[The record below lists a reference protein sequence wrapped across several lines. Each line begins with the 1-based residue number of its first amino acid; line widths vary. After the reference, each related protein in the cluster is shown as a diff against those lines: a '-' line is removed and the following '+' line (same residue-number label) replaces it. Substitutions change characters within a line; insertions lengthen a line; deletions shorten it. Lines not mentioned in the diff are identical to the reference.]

1 MKKNDLFEV
10 TIEDMSRDGEG
21 IGHVDGLTVFV
32 KDTAPGDRIRAR
44 LTKEKKKL
52 AYGRLE
58 EVLEASPCR
67 MEPVCGKARSC
78 GGCTMQHISYEK
90 QLELKSAY
98 VENCLRRIG
107 GIENAKA
114 LMEPILGMEYPYAFR
129 NKMQFPVGTDR
140 EGTPQ
145 LGFYAGRTHALIPL
159 TGCPVGHPVNQVIL
173 QAVKEYIREASV
185 PVYDEE
191 KHGGLLRHVLT
202 RVGFGT
208 GQVMVCLVV
217 NGESLPKEDI
227 LVERLRTA
235 VDGWYETSIDERK
248 RSRIDGSKDS
258 KSDGR
263 LTNEC
268 DDRRGSKSDDRQN
281 KYADDRQRTPI
292 DSLWDKPLRLV
303 SVCVNIN
310 TEKTNRILGFRSR
323 VISGASVIED
333 TIGDIRFEIAPES
346 FFQVNPVQTE
356 KLYGKALEYAGLT
369 GEETVWDMYCGIGTI
384 SLFLARRA
392 KKVYGVEIVPQAIE
406 NARRNAELN
415 AFTNAEFFVGKA
427 EEIVPKLYA
436 EDPEKYRADVVVVDP
451 PRKGC
456 DRALLDTL
464 ISMAPLR
471 IVYVSCDPA
480 TLARDVAILREGG
493 YQPQR
498 VTPTDMFPH
507 SSHVE
512 CIVLLQLSNR
522 KPDAKI
528 RIDINLEDYYRI
540 KDSK

>member
-1 MKKNDLFEV
+1 MKKNDIFEV
-10 TIEDMSRDGEG
+10 EIEDMSKDGEG

-44 LTKEKKKL
+44 LTKEKKNL

-58 EVLEASPCR
+58 EVLEPSPDR
-67 MEPVCGKARSC
+67 VTPVCEKARSC
-78 GGCTMQHISYEK
+78 GGCTMQHISYSR
-90 QLELKSAY
+90 QLEQKASY

-107 GIENAKA
+107 GVADA
-114 LMEPILGMEYPYAFR
+114 ADLMEPILGMEEPYAFR

-140 EGTPQ
+140 EGRPE

-159 TGCPVGHPVNQVIL
+159 SDCPVGHPVNRVIL
-173 QAVKEYIREASV
+173 QAVKDYIHVASV

-191 KHGGLLRHVLT
+191 THSGLLRHVLT

-217 NGESLPKEDI
+217 NGEKLPKEEL
-227 LVERLRTA
+227 LVEGLKAAVDGFSGTA
-235 VDGWYETSIDERK
+235 VD
-248 RSRIDGSKDS
+248 
-258 KSDGR
+258 
-263 LTNEC
+263 
-268 DDRRGSKSDDRQN
+268 
-281 KYADDRQRTPI
+281 RQRKELEEIPAEGTVNGEMRLGGI
-292 DSLWDKPLRLV
+292 QTDRPLQLT
-303 SVCVNIN
+303 SVCINMN
-310 TEKTNRILGFRSR
+310 TEKTNRILGFSSR
-323 VISGASVIED
+323 VLYGAPVIED

-356 KLYGKALEYAGLT
+356 KLYGRALEYAGLT

-384 SLFLARRA
+384 SLFLAKKA
-392 KKVYGVEIVPQAIE
+392 KKVFGVEIVPQAIE
-406 NARRNAELN
+406 NAKRNAELN
-415 AFTNAEFFVGKA
+415 GFENTEFFVGKA

-436 EDPEKYRADVVVVDP
+436 EEPDRYRADVVVVDP

-456 DRALLDTL
+456 DRALLETL
-464 ISMAPLR
+464 ISMAPKR

-480 TLARDVAILREGG
+480 TLARDIAILREGG
-493 YQPQR
+493 YHPKR

-512 CIVLLQLSNR
+512 TVVLLGW
-522 KPDAKI
+522 
-528 RIDINLEDYYRI
+528 
-540 KDSK
+540 KDVDDNVR

>member
-1 MKKNDLFEV
+1 MKKNELFEV

-44 LTKEKKKL
+44 LTKEKKNL

-58 EVLEASPCR
+58 EVLEPSPHR
-67 MEPVCGKARSC
+67 VEPVCGKARSC

-90 QLELKSAY
+90 QLELKAAH

-107 GIENAKA
+107 GVENARD
-114 LMEPILGMEYPYAFR
+114 LMGPILGMEYPYAFR

-140 EGTPQ
+140 EGNPQ

-159 TGCPVGHPVNQVIL
+159 TDCPVGHPVNQVIL

-191 KHGGLLRHVLT
+191 RHEGLLRHVLT
-202 RVGFGT
+202 RAGFGT

-217 NGESLPKEDI
+217 NGESLPKEE
-227 LVERLRTA
+227 LLTERLRAA
-235 VDGWYETSIDERK
+235 VDGWYETAINDRK
-248 RSRIDGSKDS
+248 RSGIDDS
-258 KSDGR
+258 K
-263 LTNEC
+263 E
-268 DDRRGSKSDDRQN
+268 SKNDDRQN
-281 KYADDRQRTPI
+281 KDADDRQRTSI
-292 DSLWDKPLRLV
+292 DSRWDKPLRLA
-303 SVCVNIN
+303 SVCININ
-310 TEKTNRILGFRSR
+310 TEKTNRILGYHSR
-323 VISGASVIED
+323 VISGAPVIED

-346 FFQVNPVQTE
+346 FFQVNPIQTE

-384 SLFLARRA
+384 SLFLAQKA
-392 KKVYGVEIVPQAIE
+392 KRVYGVEIVPQAIE
-406 NARRNAELN
+406 NAKRNAELN
-415 AFTNAEFFVGKA
+415 GFKNAEFFVGKA

-498 VTPTDMFPH
+498 VTPTDMFPQ

-512 CIVLLQLSNR
+512 TVVLLGW
-522 KPDAKI
+522 KD
-528 RIDINLEDYYRI
+528 NL
-540 KDSK
+540 